1 MVKIK
6 VLIKDF
12 KDGEDALSVV
22 IEPSYSHTT
31 AKEKKLGAA
40 YLIYL
45 AQISERLKGVA
56 DQINKNEELD
66 LDLDWEPKLH
76 EISTKDR

>member
-1 MVKIK
+1 MVKVKI
-6 VLIKDF
+6 LIKDF
-12 KDGEDALSVV
+12 KDGENALSVV
-22 IEPSYSHTT
+22 IEPSYSHAT

-45 AQISERLKGVA
+45 AQISEKLKDVA
-56 DQINKNEELD
+56 DEINKSDELS

-76 EISTKDR
+76 EISTEDK